1 MDPFI
6 RIIAATL
13 LLGVA
18 WFLVRRYSARAR
30 GDSRRQVQVM
40 ARLGLAKGVSVAVVR
55 VAGKGFLLGLSD
67 KGVSLVAQ
75 LDPEDLE
82 VLATTAPE
90 EVPEVPTVRAAV
102 APVDMPDALNALL
115 QQPLLRQAGSSI
127 PLSPRMGLVQRLRR
141 MTLRTNP
148 VGYGAQ

>member
-18 WFLVRRYSARAR
+18 WFLVRRYSTRAR
-30 GDSRRQVQVM
+30 GDSRRQVQVL
-40 ARLGLAKGVSVAVVR
+40 ARLGLARGVSVAVVR

-82 VLATTAPE
+82 ALAVAPE
-90 EVPEVPTVRAAV
+90 ELPEAPTVHAPAAPADV
-102 APVDMPDALNALL
+102 PDALHALL
-115 QQPLLRQAGSSI
+115 HQPLLQQAGSSI

-148 VGYGAQ
+148 VGYGSA